1 MSALPLHAAVVHLP
15 LALAAVVPLVL
26 LGLLWAVR
34 SGRLPPR
41 AWALGVLLQGLL
53 VVGALA
59 AVTTGNAAEERVEG
73 SRGESAVEAHAQ
85 TAKAFGAAS
94 AVVLVAALGAL
105 ALRRS
110 RPGFTAAGAGTV
122 LLGVLALGLAVR
134 AGHQGGLLVRSGQA
148 ALPSATAEGNVEG
161 AGTTEPA
168 GEVGSNE
175 EANETQEDDDD

>member
-26 LGLLWAVR
+26 LGLLWTIR

-59 AVTTGNAAEERVEG
+59 AVTTGNAEEERVEG
-73 SRGESAVEAHAQ
+73 SRAESAVEAHAQ
-85 TAKAFGAAS
+85 TAQAFAIAS
-94 AVVLVAALGAL
+94 AVVLAGALGAL

-134 AGHQGGLLVRSGQA
+134 AGHQGGLLVHGGQA
-148 ALPSATAEGNVEG
+148 ALPSASAEGSVKAEG
-161 AGTTEPA
+161 PTVPP
-168 GEVGSNE
+168 GELGANGEASE
-175 EANETQEDDDD
+175 EEDDDD